1 MLFKQVEIQ
10 NEQELIVFNVK
21 NTIVT
26 ERNGQNITVYATDS
40 ILQNIQ
46 KTTQ

>member
-1 MLFKQVEIQ
+1 METTKWTRIDC
-10 NEQELIVFNVK
+10 FNVK
-21 NTIVT
+21 KNTILT